1 MRIDR
6 QTDIEIDTDRQMN
19 GWVCGWMDGWMGSK
33 WVNGWMGAPRASALG
48 TPLFMGA
55 NLTLFLS
62 QATRDGL
69 QITEEQGEA

>member
-1 MRIDR
+1 
-6 QTDIEIDTDRQMN
+6 
-19 GWVCGWMDGWMGSK
+19 MGLE
-33 WVNGWMGAPRASALG
+33 GELMGAPRVSALG